1 VQKLKAWKNKILK
14 GYTMAKGLDV
24 GTSNL
29 VSSKMDKKTGQIEV
43 KKLRNAFVNVDSEQ
57 KQRLAAGNL
66 NAVHIKDKAYIV
78 GDDAISIARIL
89 NKEVRRPMASGILNP
104 AEKEGRDVIGALV
117 KALVGEPEHE
127 GERCCFSVPAVP
139 VDNPGANTVWHSGF
153 FSQLLENFG
162 YDPEPVNEALAIIYA
177 ECAEDDHSGIALS
190 HGGGQINICASYK
203 LVGTLDFSIS
213 RSGDWIDSMTSAA
226 IGVPIAQVLKV
237 KEDTGFDLLNPSEID
252 EEIGQAL
259 YYHYKA
265 LIRYEIQVLM
275 REWGKMK
282 SQLDFPAPIPIVL
295 SGGTAS
301 IKGFKDLWEEELKK
315 LQAKTPLPFKIKEV
329 RMAKD
334 PLGAVARGLLT
345 YALSY

>member
-1 VQKLKAWKNKILK
+1 MSV
-14 GYTMAKGLDV
+14 GCDV

-29 VSSKMDKKTGQIEV
+29 VTAKMDKKDGKIEV
-43 KKLRNAFVNVDSEQ
+43 KRLRNAFVEINEEQ
-57 KQRLAAGNL
+57 AQRLAAGSL
-66 NAVHIKDKAYIV
+66 NAVTIKNKSYIV
-78 GDDAISIARIL
+78 GDDAIGIARIL
-89 NKEVRRPMASGILNP
+89 NQEVRRPMASGILNP
-104 AEKEGRDVIGALV
+104 AEKEGRNVIGALI
-117 KALVGEPEHE
+117 KALVGEPTHE
-127 GERCCFSVPAVP
+127 GEKCAFSVPAVP
-139 VDNPGANTVWHSGF
+139 VDNPKANTVWHSGF
-153 FSQLLENFG
+153 FSQLLEDLG
-162 YDPEPVNEALAIIYA
+162 YSPEPVNEALAIIYA

-226 IGVPIAQVLKV
+226 IGIPIAQVLKV
-237 KEDTGFDLLNPSEID
+237 KEDPKFDLLNACEID
-252 EEIGQAL
+252 DEIGQAL
-259 YYHYKA
+259 YYHYKS
-265 LIRYEIQVLM
+265 LIRYEIQTLM
-275 REWGKMK
+275 KEWGKMK

-301 IKGFKDLWEEELKK
+301 IKGFKEIWEEELKK